1 MIVECN
7 ARKGFR
13 GPWQIALFPR
23 KRKFIFVSK
32 MFRFL
37 AITFAIGMVNGV
49 DIHEA
54 VRSNDMSKVKDALA
68 SGEDINKIGN

>member
-1 MIVECN
+1 
-7 ARKGFR
+7 
-13 GPWQIALFPR
+13 
-23 KRKFIFVSK
+23 

-37 AITFAIGMVNGV
+37 AITFALGV
-49 DIHEA
+49 VHGADIHEA